1 MKKIIKFLLGEAL
14 VKVLIISVANALLA
28 RFTSWTLKKL
38 YKRFGHLVIYS
49 ELSNF
54 LMDLSIEDFLKEN
67 DDELTRIAKN
77 V

>member
-14 VKVLIISVANALLA
+14 VKALIISVANTLLA
-28 RFTSWTLKKL
+28 RFTAWTLKKL

-54 LMDLSIEDFLKEN
+54 LTDLSIEDFLKEN